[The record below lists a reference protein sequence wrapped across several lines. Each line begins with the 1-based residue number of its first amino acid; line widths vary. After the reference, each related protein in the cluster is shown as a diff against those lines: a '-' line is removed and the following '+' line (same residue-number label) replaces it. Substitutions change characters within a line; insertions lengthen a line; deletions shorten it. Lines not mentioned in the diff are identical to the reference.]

1 MDSNEFISQLLEK
14 LKTRPKEVAK
24 EIENNPQILEF
35 LINSSKQA
43 ELEKNE
49 KIRYIN
55 MNQEMQIQ
63 LEQKSKDLKVTQGVL
78 IGAGIL
84 FILSLLDNK

>member
-1 MDSNEFISQLLEK
+1 MISDELREK
-14 LKTRPKEVAK
+14 LLNAMKKDPEEVKK
-24 EIENNPQILEF
+24 EIEHNPQILEF
-35 LINSSKQA
+35 LINTSKEA

-55 MNQEMQIQ
+55 MNQEMQRQ
-63 LEQKSKDLKVTQGVL
+63 LEQKSKELKITQGVL

-84 FILSLLDNK
+84 FLLSLLDNK